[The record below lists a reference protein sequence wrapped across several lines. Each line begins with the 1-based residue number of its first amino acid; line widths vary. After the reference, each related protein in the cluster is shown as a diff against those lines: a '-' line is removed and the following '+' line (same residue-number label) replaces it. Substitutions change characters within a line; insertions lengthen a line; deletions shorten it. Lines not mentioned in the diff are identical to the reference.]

1 MDKLLTKRPLSAF
14 EGRCDTCYIEAI
26 GLRPTTTPAP
36 AATPDAAVVPAA
48 ELRRLVRLTPD
59 VVDAIEDGLRQLG
72 AGRVITPT
80 PLRMDIPSQHG
91 EVDVKTA
98 HVEGWD
104 SFGIKASTG
113 FFDNPA
119 RGMETSGGF
128 MALLDAGTGRVIA
141 VLLDGGYL
149 TTVRTAAAGA
159 VAARWLAP
167 KDVRTLGIVG
177 TGEQAL
183 WQARA
188 VALVRSPE
196 RVLVFGRRPERAAE
210 LSRRLSEELGVRA
223 EPAATV
229 EELVTASEAVV
240 TCTPA
245 REPLVR
251 GEWLHP
257 GLHITAVGSD
267 SPDKQE
273 LEADVLLWAD
283 RVVCDLR
290 RQCLEIGEGRAA
302 ARTGAFPAPDK
313 PVELGSV
320 VSGDVQGRRSEREIT
335 VCDLTGVGV
344 TDTAVARLAW
354 RQAKA
359 AGLVGAEL

>member
-1 MDKLLTKRPLSAF
+1 MTHCPVVGERVSYKTSVVRPDD
-14 EGRCDTCYIEAI
+14 RCDTCYIETT
-26 GLRPTTTPAP
+26 GLHP
-36 AATPDAAVVPAA
+36 AAAAFVAA
-48 ELRRLVRLTPD
+48 ADLRRLVRLTPD
-59 VVDAIEDGLRQLG
+59 VVDAIEDGFRQLG
-72 AGRVITPT
+72 AGRATTPT
-80 PLRMDIPSQHG
+80 PLRMDIPSQNG

-98 HVEGWD
+98 YVEGWD
-104 SFGIKASTG
+104 SFAIKTSTG

-119 RGMETSGGF
+119 RGLPTGGGF
-128 MALLDAGTGRVIA
+128 MVLLDAGTGEVLA

-167 KDVRTLGIVG
+167 TDVRTLGIIG
-177 TGEQAL
+177 AGEQAL

-188 VALVRSPE
+188 VSLVRSPE
-196 RVLVFGRRPERAAE
+196 RVLVFGRRHEQAAG
-210 LSRRLSEELGVRA
+210 LARRLSEELGVRA
-223 EPAATV
+223 DPAVTV
-229 EELVTASEAVV
+229 EEVIKGSEAVV

-251 GEWLHP
+251 AEWLHP

-273 LEADVLLWAD
+273 LEAGVLLRAD

-302 ARTGAFPAPDK
+302 AHVGALPAPDK
-313 PVELGSV
+313 PVELGALV
-320 VSGDVQGRRSEREIT
+320 VGEVPGRQSEREIT

-344 TDTAVARLAW
+344 TDTVVARLAW
-354 RQAKA
+354 RQAQA
-359 AGLVGAEL
+359 AGWVSAEL

>member
-1 MDKLLTKRPLSAF
+1 MSSA
-14 EGRCDTCYIEAI
+14 EMRCDTGDIEATARQ
-26 GLRPTTTPAP
+26 LAP
-36 AATPDAAVVPAA
+36 AATVQVLTAA
-48 ELRRLVRLTPD
+48 ELRRLVDLTPA
-59 VVDAIEDGLRQLG
+59 VVDAIEGGFRQLG
-72 AGRVITPT
+72 TGRVTTPK
-80 PLRMDIPSQHG
+80 PLRMDLPSHHG

-104 SFGIKASTG
+104 SFAIKASTG

-119 RGMETSGGF
+119 RGMASGGGF
-128 MALLDAGTGRVIA
+128 VVLLDAATGRVMA
-141 VLLDGGYL
+141 VFLDDGYL
-149 TTVRTAAAGA
+149 TTLRTAAAGA

-167 KDVRTLGIVG
+167 KDVKTLGIVG
-177 TGEQAL
+177 AGEQAL

-188 VALVRSPE
+188 VALVRSPK
-196 RVLVFGRRPERAAE
+196 RVLIFGRRPEQAVE
-210 LSRRLSEELGVRA
+210 LAHRLSEELGIPA

-229 EELVTASEAVV
+229 EDLVRASETVV

-251 GEWLHP
+251 SEWLHP

-273 LEADVLLWAD
+273 LEAHVLLRAD
-283 RVVCDLR
+283 RVVCDLLD
-290 RQCLEIGEGRAA
+290 QCLEIGEGRAA
-302 ARTGAFPAPDK
+302 ARTGAFPGPDK

-320 VSGDVQGRRSEREIT
+320 VCGEVPGRRSEREIT

-354 RQAKA
+354 REAQPASTR
-359 AGLVGAEL
+359 GVEL